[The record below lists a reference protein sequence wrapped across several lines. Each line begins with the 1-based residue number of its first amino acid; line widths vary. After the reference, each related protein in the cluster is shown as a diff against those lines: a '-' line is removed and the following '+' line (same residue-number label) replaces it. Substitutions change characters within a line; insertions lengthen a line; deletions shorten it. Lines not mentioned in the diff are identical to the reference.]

1 MSTEF
6 HVFLD
11 LLFISRSRLTL
22 SYHVPGLPGH
32 SDSDRHGVLDLL
44 ASPRSSSLLDCDE
57 SPWLYTYRVLW
68 MHLASPQ

>member
-11 LLFISRSRLTL
+11 LLSISRSRLTL
-22 SYHVPGLPGH
+22 SYRVPGH
-32 SDSDRHGVLDLL
+32 SDSDRHGVLGPL

-57 SPWLYTYRVLW
+57 SSWLYTYRVLW